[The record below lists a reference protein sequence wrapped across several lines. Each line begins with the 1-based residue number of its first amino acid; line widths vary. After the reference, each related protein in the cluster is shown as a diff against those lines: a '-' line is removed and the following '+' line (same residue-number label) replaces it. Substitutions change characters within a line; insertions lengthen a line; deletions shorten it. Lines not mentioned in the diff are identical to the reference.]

1 MMERPDSEFADDNLL
16 ERGDVKFRVNTR
28 IPDIKIIFF
37 FLGKMVQLSRRG
49 IEENND
55 LLQRENSRINQKI

>member
-28 IPDIKIIFF
+28 IWDIEFIFF
-37 FLGKMVQLSRRG
+37 LLGKMVQLSRRG
-49 IEENND
+49 IEENNN
-55 LLQRENSRINQKI
+55 LLQREDNRINQKL